1 MGRADDDF
9 KAARALIAYPRRN
22 DLLVA
27 RHSLTTFGHLDI
39 NDGSLIAT
47 DSQGK
52 K

>member
-22 DLLVA
+22 DLLVE
-27 RHSLTTFGHLDI
+27 RHSLTTFGQLDI